1 MLNIFA
7 RASVA
12 KALQPLGERLA
23 RAGVS
28 ADAVTLLGT
37 VGAVAAAVVFLGRGQ
52 FFVGTLVITVFV
64 LFDLVDGALARARGR
79 SSPFGAVL
87 DSTCDRIADAAIFGA
102 LAWWYAGS
110 GDSQPLFLAALLCLA
125 LGALTSYIKARAEG
139 AGLRCDVG
147 VAERAERLIVVLV
160 GTGLQG
166 LGVPFAF
173 AAALW
178 LLVAAT
184 AVTVVQRLVEVR
196 RQAALVTAQPPP
208 R

>member
-102 LAWWYAGS
+102 LAWWYAGP